1 MVKPLGSSG
10 PRTKER
16 VDRQT
21 YLTHESVLA
30 NHFQKF
36 RNVEWPLLH
45 IDEAALIIFQ
55 KNQTKEKNIYSAKI
69 TLTDNKIT

>member
-10 PRTKER
+10 PRTKQR

-21 YLTHESVLA
+21 YLTHGSVLA

-45 IDEAALIIFQ
+45 IDKIALITFQ
-55 KNQTKEKNIYSAKI
+55 KNQIEDKNIYSAKI
-69 TLTDNKIT
+69 TLTDNKII